1 MISVDKDNFD
11 EFVRSGSKPVLID
24 FWGPKCEVCLALMPE
39 VEKLE
44 EKYGEKIKFCKLD
57 TSQNR
62 RLSISLKV
70 LGLPTF
76 QIYENGEKVEELTQ
90 DVTIEKIE
98 ELIKRHI

>member
-1 MISVDKDNFD
+1 MIAVGKENFD
-11 EFVRSGSKPVLID
+11 EVVKNDSKPVLVD
-24 FWGPKCEVCLALMPE
+24 FWGPKCELCLALMPG

-44 EKYGEKIKFCKLD
+44 EKYGDKIKFCKLD

-76 QIYENGEKVEELTQ
+76 QIYKNGEKVEELTK

-98 ELIKRHI
+98 DMIKRHI